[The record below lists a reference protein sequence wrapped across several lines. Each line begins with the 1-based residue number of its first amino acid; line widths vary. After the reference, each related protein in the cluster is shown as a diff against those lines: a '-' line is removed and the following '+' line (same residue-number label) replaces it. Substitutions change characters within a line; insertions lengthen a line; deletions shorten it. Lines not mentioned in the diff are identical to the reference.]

1 MKPPAQYV
9 ALAERHWR
17 TWLPRRVAELERTG
31 RLQATLYEAAART
44 MTDAEELQRHF
55 LQQGLTPSQAQQRA
69 WEIVRERYLFLPPEE

>member
-9 ALAERHWR
+9 SLAERHWR

-31 RLQATLYEAAART
+31 RLKTKLQEAAART
-44 MTDAEELQRHF
+44 VTDSEELQRHF

>member
-17 TWLPRRVAELERTG
+17 DWLPRRVAELERTG
-31 RLQATLYEAAART
+31 RLQATLHEAAERT

-55 LQQGLTPSQAQQRA
+55 LQQGLTPNQAQQRA

>member
-9 ALAERHWR
+9 SLAERHWR
-17 TWLPRRVAELERTG
+17 TWLPRQVAELERTG
-31 RLQATLYEAAART
+31 RLKTKLQEAAERT
-44 MTDAEELQRHF
+44 VTDSEELQRHF

>member
-31 RLQATLYEAAART
+31 RLQAMLHEAAERT
-44 MTDAEELQRHF
+44 MTESEELQRHF

-69 WEIVRERYLFLPPEE
+69 WEIVRERYLFLPPED